1 MLNEGNL
8 VFVEQCLILYRR
20 RDWLRDK
27 GCTLF
32 KIHMLDEASMDE
44 VELRREI
51 WSRRVLEERGIA
63 QNS

>member
-1 MLNEGNL
+1 M
-8 VFVEQCLILYRR
+8 EQCLILYRR